1 MNKRINR
8 TPALICLILLGLLT
22 ANCTVSIEAEKAK
35 PNVILILTDDQGY
48 GDVAAHGNPLIKTP
62 NMDKLHNESMR
73 FTNFHVATTC
83 SPTRSGVMTGRYC
96 NAVGVWHTILS
107 RSNLRKDETTIADIF
122 SNAGYETAMFG
133 KWHLGDNYPYRPQ
146 DRGFKTTVI
155 HGAGGVGQIA
165 DHWNNDYFDDT
176 YFRNGNPEKFE
187 GYCTDIWF
195 QEATKFVEKNTDK
208 PFFCYISTNA
218 PHGPFHVDSTY
229 IKPYMGIEQIK
240 NPNFYGMITNIDDNI
255 GKLEARLQELNLAD
269 NTILVFMTDNG
280 TSAGRQNGYNAGMRG
295 QKGSEYEGGHRVPFF
310 IRWKDGK
317 VSGGKDITK
326 ITGYTDILPTLA
338 DLCEI
343 EIPSE
348 LELHGKSLK
357 PLLENTADIWED
369 RTLFADT
376 QRAFHLEKYK
386 RFSVMTDQWRLV
398 NETELYD
405 MTTDPGQETDVA
417 AAHPDV
423 VENLMQEYEGW
434 WNEVS
439 LKSDEFSAISI
450 APSKIGIT
458 RLTSMDINTKGGV
471 PWNQN
476 QVRFGQVG
484 NGYYM
489 LDFEE
494 TGTYAINMYRYP
506 EESRLGLHDEAP
518 IGHPVDGGKPYVKG
532 AKLDIINAGLEL
544 NGSLYGNS
552 VNSNAQYASVKIDI
566 KEKGEYKLEAWFE
579 LADGTKMVP
588 YFMHIERLN

>member
-1 MNKRINR
+1 M
-8 TPALICLILLGLLT
+8 
-22 ANCTVSIEAEKAK
+22 EQEK

-48 GDVAAHGNPLIKTP
+48 GDVGRHGNTLIQTP
-62 NMDKLHNESMR
+62 NLDKLHDEAIR

-83 SPTRSGVMTGRYC
+83 SPTRSGIMTGRYC

-107 RSNLRKDETTIADIF
+107 RSNLRKDETTIADVF

-146 DRGFKTTVI
+146 DRGFKTTLI

-176 YFRNGNPEKFE
+176 YFRNGVPEKFE
-187 GYCTDIWF
+187 GYCTDVWF
-195 QEATKFVEKNTDK
+195 REATKFIEKNTEK

-229 IKPYMGIEQIK
+229 IKPYMGIDQIK

-255 GKLEARLQELNLAD
+255 GKLETRLEELNIKD

-280 TSAGRQNGYNAGMRG
+280 TSAGTQNGYNAGMRG
-295 QKGSEYEGGHRVPFF
+295 RKGSEYEGGHRVPFF

-326 ITGYTDILPTLA
+326 IAGYTDILPTLA
-338 DLCEI
+338 DLCGI
-343 EIPSE
+343 EFSSQ

-357 PLLENTADIWED
+357 PLIEGNSDSWED

-398 NETELYD
+398 NKTELYD
-405 MTTDPGQETDVA
+405 MTTDPGQKIDVA
-417 AAHPDV
+417 A
-423 VENLMQEYEGW
+423 ENPQVMEELMKEYENW
-434 WNEVS
+434 WQTIAE
-439 LKSDEFSAISI
+439 KSDEFSAIGI

-458 RLTSMDINTKGGV
+458 RLTSMDINTQGGV

-476 QVRFGQVG
+476 QVRFGQIS

-494 TGTYAINMYRYP
+494 RGTYSINMFRYP

-518 IGHPVDGGKPYVKG
+518 VGQPVDGGKAYSTGV
-532 AKLDIINAGLEL
+532 KLDIKKAGLEL
-544 NGSLYGNS
+544 NGTLHESE
-552 VNSNAQYASVKIDI
+552 VNSNGSYARVKINI
-566 KEKGEYKLEAWFE
+566 VENGTYKLEPWFE
-579 LADGTKMVP
+579 LGDGTKLIP
-588 YFMHIERLN
+588 YFTSIEKVE

>member
-1 MNKRINR
+1 
-8 TPALICLILLGLLT
+8 
-22 ANCTVSIEAEKAK
+22 
-35 PNVILILTDDQGY
+35 
-48 GDVAAHGNPLIKTP
+48 
-62 NMDKLHNESMR
+62 
-73 FTNFHVATTC
+73 
-83 SPTRSGVMTGRYC
+83 
-96 NAVGVWHTILS
+96 
-107 RSNLRKDETTIADIF
+107 
-122 SNAGYETAMFG
+122 
-133 KWHLGDNYPYRPQ
+133 
-146 DRGFKTTVI
+146 
-155 HGAGGVGQIA
+155 
-165 DHWNNDYFDDT
+165 
-176 YFRNGNPEKFE
+176 
-187 GYCTDIWF
+187 
-195 QEATKFVEKNTDK
+195 
-208 PFFCYISTNA
+208 
-218 PHGPFHVDSTY
+218 
-229 IKPYMGIEQIK
+229 
-240 NPNFYGMITNIDDNI
+240 
-255 GKLEARLQELNLAD
+255 
-269 NTILVFMTDNG
+269 
-280 TSAGRQNGYNAGMRG
+280 MRG
-295 QKGSEYEGGHRVPFF
+295 RKGSEYEGGHRVPFF

-338 DLCEI
+338 DLCGI
-343 EIPSE
+343 EIP
-348 LELHGKSLK
+348 LGIELHGKSLK

-405 MTTDPGQETDVA
+405 MITDPGQKIDVA
-417 AAHPDV
+417 AAHPDIV
-423 VENLMQEYEGW
+423 VKLMQEYEDW
-434 WNEVS
+434 WKMVS

-494 TGTYAINMYRYP
+494 IGTYAINMYRYP

-518 IGHPVDGGKPYVKG
+518 IGQPVDGGKAYSKG
-532 AKLDIINAGLEL
+532 LKLNIIGAGLEL
-544 NGSLYGNS
+544 NGSLYENP
-552 VNSNAQYASVKIDI
+552 VNSNKKYAGVKIDI

>member
-1 MNKRINR
+1 MNIKIKRNY
-8 TPALICLILLGLLT
+8 ALLALILLGVISS
-22 ANCTVSIEAEKAK
+22 NCSVKVEVENKK

-48 GDVAAHGNPLIKTP
+48 GDLASHGNPLISTP
-62 NMDKLHNESMR
+62 NLDKLHDESVR

-83 SPTRSGVMTGRYC
+83 SPTRSGIMTGRYC

-122 SNAGYETAMFG
+122 SEAGYETAMFG

-146 DRGFKTTVI
+146 DRGFKTTLI

-165 DHWNNDYFDDT
+165 DYWNNDYFDDT
-176 YFRNGNPEKFE
+176 YFRNGIPEKSE
-187 GYCTDIWF
+187 GYCTDVWF
-195 QEATKFVEKNTDK
+195 REAIKFVEQNTDK

-229 IKPYMGIEQIK
+229 IKPYMGIEKIK
-240 NPNFYGMITNIDDNI
+240 NPNFYGMISNIDDNV
-255 GKLEARLQELNLAD
+255 GKLEARLKELNIQD

-280 TSAGRQNGYNAGMRG
+280 TSAGHLNGYNAGMRG
-295 QKGSEYEGGHRVPFF
+295 RKGSEYDGGHRVPFF

-317 VSGGKDITK
+317 ISGGKDITK

-338 DLCEI
+338 DLCGI

-348 LELHGKSLK
+348 IDLHGKSLK
-357 PLLENTADIWED
+357 PLINNSGENWDD

-398 NETELYD
+398 NKTELYD
-405 MTTDPGQETDVA
+405 MTTDPGQKTDVS
-417 AAHPDV
+417 AAHPEVLDK
-423 VENLMQEYEGW
+423 LMQEYEGW
-434 WNEVS
+434 WKKIAV
-439 LKSDEFSAISI
+439 KSDEFSAISI
-450 APSKIGIT
+450 APSKIGT
-458 RLTSMDINTKGGV
+458 SRLTSMDINTEGTV
-471 PWNQN
+471 PWNQV
-476 QVRFGQVG
+476 QVRAGLVK
-484 NGYYM
+484 NGYWM

-506 EESRLGLHDEAP
+506 EESTLALHDEAP
-518 IGHPVDGGKPYVKG
+518 MGQPVDGGKHYSKG
-532 AKLDIINAGLEL
+532 VKLDIIRAGLEL
-544 NGSLYGNS
+544 NGTNFGTT
-552 VNSNAQYASVKIDI
+552 VNLNQKYANIKIDI
-566 KEKGEYKLEAWFE
+566 KEKGEYKVAAWFE

-588 YFMHIERLN
+588 YFTKVDRLE